1 MPADLERAA
10 RAIDAFLDAIG
21 HPVDSD
27 PELAET
33 GSRVALAF
41 TTELL
46 DGYSMD
52 PDQILADTT
61 ATDAPGMVVVAG
73 VAATAICPHHLL
85 PAPGVVHVG
94 YLPGERVVGLGAL
107 GRLVSCYARRLA
119 LQEDIGRNIANALVD
134 VLGARGAGVVVD
146 LSPTCLTTRGGRHH
160 GARAVTHAFS
170 GALQDDAALRA
181 EFLAAVAVARP
192 ESAR

>member
-1 MPADLERAA
+1 MADLERAA
-10 RAIDAFLDAIG
+10 RAIEAFLDALG

-41 TTELL
+41 ATELL

-52 PDQILADTT
+52 PERILADTT
-61 ATDAPGMVVVAG
+61 ATDAPGMVVVTN
-73 VAATAICPHHLL
+73 VLTTAMCPHHLL

-94 YLPGERVVGLGAL
+94 YLPNDRVVGLGAL
-107 GRLVSCYARRLA
+107 GRLVGCYARRLA
-119 LQEDIGRNIANALVD
+119 LQEDVGRNIASALVD
-134 VLGARGAGVVVD
+134 VLGARGAGVVLD
-146 LSPTCLTTRGGRHH
+146 LAPTCLTTRGGRHH

-170 GALQDDAALRA
+170 GALNDDAGLRA
-181 EFLAAVAVARP
+181 EFLAAVACGRR
-192 ESAR
+192 E